1 MARATQT
8 PDAKLAKLSEFNSL
22 PDRPGQLDLVRSAL
36 ADRSSRVVAKAATLC
51 GEHSLRETTSE
62 LKAAY
67 GRFLVDPVKRDP
79 QCMAKQAIVRALV
92 DLDCG
97 DVEFFLEGIRYRQLE
112 PVWGGSTDTAV
123 DIRSSCAMGL
133 VTTSYWRAL
142 PEIAALLVDTE
153 VRVRE
158 GAIRAISC
166 GNPQTAEV
174 LLRFKAL
181 IGDKDPAVIGECF
194 AGLVTIAPDECVPFV
209 AGFLLNDNDEIRD
222 LAALALGESRHA
234 EALVHMKAA
243 WETAEL
249 QLDFRI
255 VLIRAAAV
263 HRSDAAFEWL
273 LSIIES
279 ASRKLADAAV
289 DALAVYER
297 NTKLAAQVQEALA
310 KRSERK

>member
-1 MARATQT
+1 
-8 PDAKLAKLSEFNSL
+8 
-22 PDRPGQLDLVRSAL
+22 
-36 ADRSSRVVAKAATLC
+36 
-51 GEHSLRETTSE
+51 
-62 LKAAY
+62 
-67 GRFLVDPVKRDP
+67 
-79 QCMAKQAIVRALV
+79 MAKQAIVRALV

-158 GAIRAISC
+158 GAVRAISC

-194 AGLVTIAPDECVPFV
+194 AGLVTIASDECVPFV

-234 EALVHMKAA
+234 EALVHMKTA

-249 QLDFRI
+249 QQDFRI

-279 ASRKLADAAV
+279 AAKKLADAAV

-310 KRSERK
+310 KRSGPK